1 VHGKGTDLAI
11 VTFANGAHLSQQGL
25 PLLAKQ
31 GIKARIVD
39 VRWLSPL
46 PAEAIAAALKG
57 CNAALIVDE
66 TRRTGGVA
74 EALMALLAEH
84 TDLPHARHTAEDSFI
99 PTGPAYAATMPSR
112 DSIVAAALDLLGK
125 K

>member
-1 VHGKGTDLAI
+1 MLAER
-11 VTFANGAHLSQQGL
+11 
-25 PLLAKQ
+25 

-46 PAEAIAAALKG
+46 PVAGIVAALAG
-57 CNAALIVDE
+57 CKAALVVDE

-74 EALMALLAEH
+74 EALMAMLAEN
-84 TDLPHARHTAEDSFI
+84 TRLPHARLTAEDSII

-112 DSIVAAALDLLGK
+112 DQIVEAALALLGEAK
-125 K
+125 